1 MSATKERKRRILDLD
16 LALPVKRSFKATL
29 QGDTESEE
37 EGFKIICQTP
47 PQHNKRIKTSSVQRS
62 AQPDGGENM
71 TPDK

>member
-47 PQHNKRIKTSSVQRS
+47 P
-62 AQPDGGENM
+62 
-71 TPDK
+71 